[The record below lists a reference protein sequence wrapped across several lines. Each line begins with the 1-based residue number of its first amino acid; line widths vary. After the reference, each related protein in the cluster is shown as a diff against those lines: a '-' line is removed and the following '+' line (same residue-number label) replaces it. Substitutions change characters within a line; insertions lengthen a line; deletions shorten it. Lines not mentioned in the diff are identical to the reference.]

1 MHRLFAPAGERG
13 RELLRESR
21 EKKMQEENKTLK
33 FQRPAVVT
41 GLALLCCAVW
51 GSAFPFIKIGYQMMG
66 IEDSG
71 SQILYGGARFFLAGL
86 MTFAFAAVS
95 RRGHIR
101 ISAASLPAICG
112 QGLLQ
117 TTAQYVFY
125 YIGLA
130 HCASSKSAVINTS
143 YTFFAIIIA
152 HFVIKGERMDWRKTL
167 GCILGFAGIVV
178 MNMKGGGLGGD
189 VTLLGEGFILIGS
202 VAYGASCVTIK
213 ILSRR
218 EDTTVLTA
226 GQLIFG
232 SLVMLLIGW
241 LMGGRLSG
249 FNLATTLLLLYL
261 AAASSVAFTIWSL
274 LLKYNSMS
282 RVTIFGFSIPIFGV
296 GYSALLLDEQVFTV
310 RNLAALLLVCAGIIA
325 VNAAVPSD
333 LKSWAKSE

>member
-13 RELLRESR
+13 RVLLRESR

-101 ISAASLPAICG
+101 ISVASLPAICG

-125 YIGLA
+125 WPCPLRQLQERSNKHQLYIFRYNN
-130 HCASSKSAVINTS
+130 CSFCDK
-143 YTFFAIIIA
+143 
-152 HFVIKGERMDWRKTL
+152 
-167 GCILGFAGIVV
+167 
-178 MNMKGGGLGGD
+178 
-189 VTLLGEGFILIGS
+189 
-202 VAYGASCVTIK
+202 
-213 ILSRR
+213 RR
-218 EDTTVLTA
+218 ED
-226 GQLIFG
+226 G
-232 SLVMLLIGW
+232 
-241 LMGGRLSG
+241 
-249 FNLATTLLLLYL
+249 LA
-261 AAASSVAFTIWSL
+261 
-274 LLKYNSMS
+274 
-282 RVTIFGFSIPIFGV
+282 
-296 GYSALLLDEQVFTV
+296 
-310 RNLAALLLVCAGIIA
+310 
-325 VNAAVPSD
+325 
-333 LKSWAKSE
+333 